1 MCIWNQCSD
10 LKNKFIMYNITM
22 KRLLS
27 SVQRYKLDIYVYELE
42 YQYNHHYIDTTNNL
56 KSNTNICVET

>member
-1 MCIWNQCSD
+1 
-10 LKNKFIMYNITM
+10 M

-27 SVQRYKLDIYVYELE
+27 SVQRCKLDIYVYELE